1 MTAIYKKD
9 VRSAFSGMTGWV
21 LCAFVVLVMGLYF
34 TAINLSGGYADYS
47 YTLGNMLFVFLVVV
61 PLLTMRGVEER
72 RQKTDQLL
80 LTSPVSISG
89 IVWGKYLALL
99 TVYAVPLVLM
109 AFCPLVLSQYGDA
122 PLARSY
128 VSLGAFFLV
137 GAAAIAIGMFIA
149 TLTESQLIAGV
160 CTFGALLLL
169 YLMPSIASLVSS
181 AAGASVA
188 AFTALL
194 IVCAVVLY
202 LLTRSVLVPTAVFLV
217 TEAALVTIYFV
228 KSEWLEGAFP
238 KVLNAIALFGR
249 FDTFTN
255 GVFDWSAILY
265 FVSVAL
271 LFVLFTCQSYE
282 KRRWN

>member
-1 MTAIYKKD
+1 MRMWSGWRACCALVAGAALAAVAVPAQEPKSEWPKNIQRVLDQTQPLKHSRGGRLPLYLWPAIGAGKLDDARALKL
-9 VRSAFSGMTGWV
+9 VR
-21 LCAFVVLVMGLYF
+21 
-34 TAINLSGGYADYS
+34 
-47 YTLGNMLFVFLVVV
+47 
-61 PLLTMRGVEER
+61 LLDERGVGLISNWNQGSLEACLAEALPVAR
-72 RQKTDQLL
+72 AQK
-80 LTSPVSISG
+80 
-89 IVWGKYLALL
+89 K
-99 TVYAVPLVLM
+99 
-109 AFCPLVLSQYGDA
+109 
-122 PLARSY
+122 
-128 VSLGAFFLV
+128 
-137 GAAAIAIGMFIA
+137 
-149 TLTESQLIAGV
+149 AGV
-160 CTFGALLLL
+160 PIITLPA
-169 YLMPSIASLVSS
+169 VS
-181 AAGASVA
+181 APASVA

-271 LFVLFTCQSYE
+271 LFVLLALPMIRLTDWYTARLREREQVGGIV
-282 KRRWN
+282 